1 MNIDLSGHRA
11 VITGS
16 GSGIS
21 RQIAMVMADSG
32 AEVAVVDINL
42 TAAEET
48 AGAIG
53 KVGGVAKAFA
63 VDVTSRQSIQDLRPQ
78 VETNLG
84 VCDII
89 VNGAGWNVGAPF
101 LTNEA
106 DFMDKVVALNL
117 MGNINMC
124 HTFLPPIVESGKR
137 GWVVNVSSDAG
148 RVGSLGET
156 VYAASK
162 GGVIAFTKSLA
173 REMARH
179 NINVNCVAPGPTDT
193 PLLRMQPEKIQEALV
208 RAIPFRRLGDPVEI
222 ANVVTF
228 LASEQASYVTGQVI
242 SVSGGLTMA
251 G

>member
-21 RQIAMVMADSG
+21 RQVTVVMAESG

-42 TAAEET
+42 TAAQAT
-48 AGAIG
+48 ADAINQN
-53 KVGGVAKAFA
+53 GGVAKAFL
-63 VDVTSRQSIQDLRPQ
+63 VDVTSRKSIQDLRPE
-78 VETNLG
+78 VEAELG

-89 VNGAGWNVGAPF
+89 VNGAGWNIGSPF
-101 LTNEA
+101 LSNEP
-106 DFMDKVVALNL
+106 DFMDKVIALNL
-117 MGNINMC
+117 MGHINMC
-124 HTFLPPIVESGKR
+124 HTFLPPLVESGKR
-137 GWVVNVSSDAG
+137 GWVVNISSDAG

-156 VYAASK
+156 VYAAAK
-162 GGVIAFTKSLA
+162 GGVISFTKSLA

-179 NINVNCVAPGPTDT
+179 NINVNCVSPGPTDT

-242 SVSGGLTMA
+242 SVSGGLTMV

>member
-21 RQIAMVMADSG
+21 RQVAVVMAESG
-32 AEVAVVDINL
+32 AEIAVVDVNLAAAQATASSIN
-42 TAAEET
+42 EN
-48 AGAIG
+48 
-53 KVGGVAKAFA
+53 GGVAKAFL
-63 VDVTSRQSIQDLRPQ
+63 VDVTSRQSIQNLRPE
-78 VETNLG
+78 VEGGLG

-89 VNGAGWNVGAPF
+89 VNGAGWNIGAPF
-101 LTNEA
+101 LSNEP
-106 DFMDKVVALNL
+106 DFMDKVIALNL

-124 HTFLPPIVESGKR
+124 HTFLPPLVEAGNR

-156 VYAASK
+156 VYAAAK
-162 GGVIAFTKSLA
+162 GGVISFTKSLA
-173 REMARH
+173 REMARY

-208 RAIPFRRLGDPVEI
+208 RAIPFRRLGDPAEI
-222 ANVVTF
+222 AHVVTF

-242 SVSGGLTMA
+242 SVSGGLTMV

>member
-21 RQIAMVMADSG
+21 RQVAVVMAESG

-42 TAAEET
+42 AAAQATADS
-48 AGAIG
+48 INQN
-53 KVGGVAKAFA
+53 GGIAKAFV
-63 VDVTSRQSIQDLRPQ
+63 VDVTSRESIQNLRTE
-78 VETNLG
+78 VEAGLG

-89 VNGAGWNVGAPF
+89 INGAGWNIGAPF
-101 LTNEA
+101 LTNETE
-106 DFMDKVVALNL
+106 FIDKVIALNL

-124 HTFLPPIVESGKR
+124 HTFLPALVETGKR

-156 VYAASK
+156 VYAAAK
-162 GGVIAFTKSLA
+162 GGVIAFSKSLA
-173 REMARH
+173 REMARY

-193 PLLRMQPEKIQEALV
+193 PLLRMQPEKIQEALI
-208 RAIPFRRLGDPVEI
+208 RAIPFRRLGDPAEI
-222 ANVVTF
+222 AHVITF

-242 SVSGGLTMA
+242 SVSGGLTMV

>member
-21 RQIAMVMADSG
+21 RQVAVVMAESG
-32 AEVAVVDINL
+32 AEIAVVDVNL
-42 TAAEET
+42 TAAQAT
-48 AGAIG
+48 ADSINQN
-53 KVGGVAKAFA
+53 GGVAKAFL
-63 VDVTSRQSIQDLRPQ
+63 VDVTSRQSIQNLRPE
-78 VETNLG
+78 VEAGLG

-89 VNGAGWNVGAPF
+89 VNGAGWNIGAPF
-101 LTNEA
+101 LSNEP
-106 DFMDKVVALNL
+106 DFMDKVIALNL

-124 HTFLPPIVESGKR
+124 HTFLPPLVDAGKR

-156 VYAASK
+156 VYAAAK
-162 GGVIAFTKSLA
+162 GGVISFTKSLA
-173 REMARH
+173 REMARY

-208 RAIPFRRLGDPVEI
+208 RAIPFRRLGDPAEI
-222 ANVVTF
+222 AHVVTF

-242 SVSGGLTMA
+242 SVSGGLTMV

>member
-21 RQIAMVMADSG
+21 RQVAVVMAESG

-42 TAAEET
+42 TAAQAT
-48 AGAIG
+48 ADAIKEAGG
-53 KVGGVAKAFA
+53 KAKAFV
-63 VDVTSRQSIQDLRPQ
+63 VDVTSRQSIQNLRPE
-78 VETNLG
+78 VEAGLG

-101 LTNEA
+101 LTNEP
-106 DFMDKVVALNL
+106 DFIDKVIALNL

-124 HTFLPPIVESGKR
+124 HTFLPPLVEAGKR

-156 VYAASK
+156 VYAAAK
-162 GGVIAFTKSLA
+162 GGVISFSKSLA
-173 REMARH
+173 REMARY

-208 RAIPFRRLGDPVEI
+208 RAIPFRRLGDPAEI
-222 ANVVTF
+222 ANVITF

-242 SVSGGLTMA
+242 SVSGGLTMV

>member
-11 VITGS
+11 VVTGS

-21 RQIAMVMADSG
+21 RQIAIVMASSG

-42 TAAEET
+42 DAAKET
-48 AGAIG
+48 AETINQS
-53 KVGGVAKAFA
+53 GGVAKAFA
-63 VDVTSRQSIQDLRPQ
+63 VDVTSRQSIQSLRPE
-78 VETNLG
+78 VEAGLG
-84 VCDII
+84 MCDII

-101 LTNEA
+101 LTNEP
-106 DFMDKVVALNL
+106 DFIDKVVALNL

-124 HTFLPPIVESGKR
+124 HTFLPPLVESGKR

-162 GGVIAFTKSLA
+162 GGVIAFSKSLA